1 MNPPFWDA
9 ARHADRRPFL
19 MARNRIVAALRNWFA
34 HEGFVET
41 EAAILA
47 RPGQEMLR
55 PDLGPTSN
63 VIDNRALVPAV
74 TAMTIEATSSG
85 AIVRAEAVMPSAGW
99 WDPALV
105 PENFGRPQGGVL
117 TFRFV
122 AAAPRAPVAEQNP
135 AARTIVAAYA
145 LTQAQLDT
153 TSEVVVVGEGN
164 SRRARR

>member
-1 MNPPFWDA
+1 MKA
-9 ARHADRRPFL
+9 L
-19 MARNRIVAALRNWFA
+19 LAALLIASLAVSGCGRISESRINPRNWFG
-34 HEGFVET
+34 HSRED
-41 EAAILA
+41 
-47 RPGQEMLR
+47 RR

-135 AARTIVAAYA
+135 AARTIVRPDPDPALARYIADWRAA
-145 LTQAQLDT
+145 L
-153 TSEVVVVGEGN
+153 
-164 SRRARR
+164 R